1 MQNKYIVCDDFGDSV
16 ENGIYISRVDAN
28 KRAQELAD
36 DSGDDHQVF
45 EITVGYGENFEPY
58 IEEEE
63 EEEEE
68 ETDEESEEEK
78 TDDIPRL

>member
-1 MQNKYIVCDDFGDSV
+1 MIVKYLVCTEDGDSV
-16 ENGIYISRVDAN
+16 DGGIYATKHRAN
-28 KRAQELAD
+28 MEAQELAD
-36 DSGDDHQVF
+36 STGDDHQVF
-45 EITVGYGENFEPY
+45 EITVGPGETFEPY
-58 IEEEE
+58 IEEE